1 MPTIYDVEQAFQ
13 KRLLKQERRASSQMV
28 RAYQSAWKRLREQ
41 IGKLQAEYDKAISE
55 GETVSSNWWYKQ
67 QRARELERQ
76 IAEELNKFSAWS
88 EKVVSQEQSKVIT
101 ETLNHTDDMMLLGLP
116 ERAARLNISFNRIN
130 PRAIEAIVGT
140 TSQNSPLFRLFTK
153 LSIEGA
159 QSAINALRNGIAL
172 GWNPRKTARL
182 IRNALGTALNRAL
195 TIARTETLRA
205 QRIAANENYR
215 ANDGVVK
222 GWRWSASLDGR
233 TCPSCYAMHGTI
245 HPLSETMESHVNCRC
260 TSIPQTH
267 SYQELFERYG
277 LSPEEGGNIDLMNKR
292 EEVYEKYGI
301 SPDKLNQQL
310 TGEEAFRKL
319 SPDRQRSI
327 LGNTR
332 WLAWNDGKL
341 NFDDFVKKTYDAEWG
356 GGIGLPSLREL
367 LGDDVKQEYRDLAK
381 WHVQNGWDIEP

>member
-28 RAYQSAWKRLREQ
+28 RAYQSAWKQLREQ